1 MDPTTELLHRKQFLN
16 EYGFSDSTERRR
28 RKAGDRWPPH
38 IWIGNQVYYLRSSV
52 DDWLRQQEASCNSER
67 LEIADQT
74 HLEGVHSASGR
85 DAGLPARASTSVV
98 QQITNTYTSSPCGG
112 DML

>member
-38 IWIGNQVYYLRSSV
+38 IWIGSQVYYLRSSV
-52 DDWLRQQEASCNSER
+52 DDWLRQQEAACNPEP
-67 LEIADQT
+67 LVIGDQT
-74 HLEGVHSASGR
+74 HLESAYSASEP
-85 DAGLPARASTSVV
+85 DVALPARAPKSIA
-98 QQITNTYTSSPCGG
+98 QQFTHGG
-112 DML
+112 EMS